1 MGVLSITKREGK
13 KKKQCKNEVDKAGVL
28 LVIGMCIHAIISH
41 GMCACHLKSFKDDV
55 KNEMTAAEGTL

>member
-1 MGVLSITKREGK
+1 MCFQFQKEK
-13 KKKQCKNEVDKAGVL
+13 EKKKQYKNEVDKAGVL